1 MNDAHFHMV
10 VNHFPII
17 GIIFGLGILIAG
29 IVLKNKSIQNTAYVL
44 FIICMIF
51 GKISMF
57 SGEKAEDIV
66 EELGISHDLIHE
78 HEELAENFMKVA
90 YGMGLFAIIS
100 LIANVKNHPKA
111 KLFAFLTLILAI
123 VAAIMSKEVG
133 TSGGEIRHTEIR
145 ENPINTVS
153 SAESKK

>member
-44 FIICMIF
+44 FIICMVF

-123 VAAIMSKEVG
+123 VAAVMSKEVG

-145 ENPINTVS
+145 EIPT
-153 SAESKK
+153 KTMP